1 MKLKVTDQIHVSWVQ
16 ADSLR
21 PGDEI
26 GVTPEQGEELL
37 KAHPDK
43 FKKLASSTEDHIQA
57 EKAERAP
64 LNKMDAAPANKGS
77 VPANRQNKPKGSA
90 PRGGAR

>member
-26 GVTPEQGEELL
+26 GVTPEQGEALL

-43 FKKLASSTEDHIQA
+43 FKKLAASDADHAHA
-57 EKAERAP
+57 EKAEPAP
-64 LNKMDAAPANKGS
+64 LNKMAAAPANK
-77 VPANRQNKPKGSA
+77 AAPKRKA
-90 PRGGAR
+90 K

>member
-1 MKLKVTDQIHVSWVQ
+1 MKLKITDQIHVSWVQ

-26 GVTPEQGEELL
+26 TVTPEQGEALL

-43 FKKLASSTEDHIQA
+43 FLKASAAAGDHVHA
-57 EKAERAP
+57 AKADAAP
-64 LNKMDAAPANKGS
+64 LNKMEAAPANK
-77 VPANRQNKPKGSA
+77 AAPKGKA
-90 PRGGAR
+90 K

>member
-21 PGDEI
+21 PGEEI
-26 GVTPEQGEELL
+26 KVTAEQAETLL

-43 FKKLASSTEDHIQA
+43 FEKVAGGEAEQAPA
-57 EKAERAP
+57 EKAEPAP
-64 LNKMDAAPANKGS
+64 LNKMEAAPANKAAPKA
-77 VPANRQNKPKGSA
+77 PAKRKAK
-90 PRGGAR
+90 

>member
-1 MKLKVTDQIHVSWVQ
+1 MKLKVLDQIHVSWVQ

-26 GVTPEQGEELL
+26 GVTPEQGEALM

-43 FKKLASSTEDHIQA
+43 FEKLAGRDHIES
-57 EKAERAP
+57 EKAEKAP
-64 LNKMDAAPANKGS
+64 LNKMEAAPANKAAS
-77 VPANRQNKPKGSA
+77 KRKAK
-90 PRGGAR
+90 